1 VKALRTNLRITVVK
15 KFSPEDVFGLNHG
28 ITRNG
33 KPFIPCDLKEGDEFI
48 VKNQYEIPEGLCER
62 AWHDLYSTIL
72 VYHHGGDY
80 NFPSPNATYQPC
92 GDGVNPVVF
101 KIEKIQDK

>member
-1 VKALRTNLRITVVK
+1 MKTNLKITVVRT
-15 KFSPEDVFGLNHG
+15 FNPEDVFGPDHG

-33 KPFIPCDLKEGDEFI
+33 KPFIPCDHKEGEEFI
-48 VKNQYEIPEGLCER
+48 VSSQYKKPEGLCER
-62 AWHDLYSTIL
+62 AWQDLYSTIM

-80 NFPSPNATYQPC
+80 NFPSPGATYEPC

-101 KIEKIQDK
+101 KIEKMED

>member
-1 VKALRTNLRITVVK
+1 MKTDLKITVIK
-15 KFSPEDVFGLNHG
+15 KFTPEDVFGHNHG

-33 KPFIPCDLKEGDEFI
+33 LPFIPCDLEEGAEFI
-48 VKNQYEIPEGLCER
+48 VTNQYEMPEGLCER

-72 VYHHGGDY
+72 VYHRGGDY
-80 NFPSPNATYQPC
+80 DFPSSGATYQPC

-101 KIEKIQDK
+101 KIEKIEE